1 MARLLYT
8 PINGQDIDLSRY
20 APGYENQI
28 PGAWGKHKIPG
39 QKGSLKEDLGDGDTT
54 TKVKLQFVGATAPDY
69 YTVIPALAQNR
80 RGTLLDPRRGARQV
94 VITAFREEVLWTERG
109 EQTTLV
115 DVDFES
121 AVIGEADS
129 FRAGPSARTQ
139 AVQAQSRTADT
150 AALDLRLKVFGRPNL
165 DVRALAVNAEQLVNV
180 STEAARSYA
189 DAAQES
195 FSLGLYGP
203 SVQQQLRALPGLAQS
218 AIVALR
224 AVGPAADVTDTILA
238 VEAMLF
244 SATQLDVA
252 IRQAQPIP
260 IETLV
265 TRQPGQSIYAFVQQH
280 YGKSGKTPAEM
291 RDLVSLILR
300 LNKQIRRPALI
311 PSGTKVVRPVS

>member
-39 QKGSLKEDLGDGDTT
+39 QKGSLKDDLGDGDTT

-165 DVRALAVNAEQLVNV
+165 DVRALAVELQFRVEVRVILPFGFGLV
-180 STEAARSYA
+180 
-189 DAAQES
+189 
-195 FSLGLYGP
+195 G
-203 SVQQQLRALPGLAQS
+203 
-218 AIVALR
+218 
-224 AVGPAADVTDTILA
+224 VG
-238 VEAMLF
+238 
-244 SATQLDVA
+244 
-252 IRQAQPIP
+252 
-260 IETLV
+260 TLV
-265 TRQPGQSIYAFVQQH
+265 DHAHFR
-280 YGKSGKTPAEM
+280 
-291 RDLVSLILR
+291 
-300 LNKQIRRPALI
+300 
-311 PSGTKVVRPVS
+311 VVLAPV